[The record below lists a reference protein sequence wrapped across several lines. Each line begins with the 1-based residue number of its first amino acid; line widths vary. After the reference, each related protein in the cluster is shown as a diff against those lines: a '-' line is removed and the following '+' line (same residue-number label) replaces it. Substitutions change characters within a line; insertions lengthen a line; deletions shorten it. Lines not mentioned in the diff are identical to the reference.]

1 MANSSQALKRARQG
15 EKRRIQNMTLRTKL
29 RTYIKRVAYSAD
41 AGDAEKTA
49 EAYKVAAPIIDASVN
64 KGLIHRNKA
73 ARLKSRLNARIVK
86 LQQA

>member
-1 MANSSQALKRARQG
+1 MANSAQALKRSKQAEKSRQ
-15 EKRRIQNMTLRTKL
+15 QNMTIRTRL
-29 RTYIKRVAYSAD
+29 RTYIKRVTNSAD
-41 AGDAEKTA
+41 EGNTEGTVV
-49 EAYKVAAPIIDASVN
+49 AYKDAVPFIDSAVN